1 MYITSADLNSN
12 GLMIY
17 NDSAATAN
25 ISANIQNVRVL
36 STGAT
41 LNNRGIVFNNNNTTK
56 TIAGNVTN
64 CNLTAYASTGVTDIA
79 LYVNSTTTFNVT
91 VNAYNSLFSGADSDV
106 TVISTNSCTLTNCTL
121 VNGTVTGTVVY
132 SGTQVGSKAV
142 LSSTLT
148 MGDNII
154 PAASKGMNF
163 TGNTPAAGMTS
174 QLFKWYEEGTVTVT
188 LTPSTSGTITLTA
201 INVLAYT
208 RFGRVVHMNGLLE
221 VGSVSLPVG
230 TIVRIGGLPFT
241 TGNNR
246 SGGGFPFFAT
256 SAGTVQAGIAI
267 VPSVTTADIIINA
280 ALIQT
285 GSQTYVGFFY
295 TI

>member
-17 NDSAATAN
+17 NDSAATVN
-25 ISANIQNVRVL
+25 INVNIQNVRVL

-132 SGTQVGSKAV
+132 GGTQSAKQLKFG
-142 LSSTLT
+142 
-148 MGDNII
+148 
-154 PAASKGMNF
+154 
-163 TGNTPAAGMTS
+163 GNTPAAGMTS
-174 QLFKWYEEGTVTVT
+174 QLLNWYEEGTW
-188 LTPSTSGTITLTA
+188 TPIYDSSGASFT
-201 INVLAYT
+201 YT
-208 RFGRVVHMNGLLE
+208 EQYGWY
-221 VGSVSLPVG
+221 
-230 TIVRIGGLPFT
+230 VRIGALVTIQCRIKAATATGTTSNSLRVGGLPFA
-241 TGNNR
+241 TGSLNAL
-246 SGGGFPFFAT
+246 SSTPGSIGLSTFPIALAAT
-256 SAGTVQAGIAI
+256 SNDASSIITLWQEGTTSQPIAL
-267 VPSVTTADIIINA
+267 NA
-280 ALIQT
+280 VGAFFTL
-285 GSQTYVGFFY
+285 SMTYRAA
-295 TI
+295 